1 MAEPRPLHVVHR
13 QTLHMVAENAEQLA
27 VAIGLPPISEEVA
40 EAERADAQKRLA
52 RIARVKSA
60 IQDQADFLSAM
71 YVRIQRD
78 QAEAAGMPVHDI
90 DWQPVRD
97 FDFHMLNTSGMA
109 LVALL
114 VDLGV
119 VHLDPEWVDEP
130 PSEQPQEQP

>member
-1 MAEPRPLHVVHR
+1 
-13 QTLHMVAENAEQLA
+13 MVAENAEQLA

-40 EAERADAQKRLA
+40 ESERRAAQERLA
-52 RIARVKSA
+52 RIVRLVPA
-60 IQDQADFLSAM
+60 INDQADFLSAM

-78 QAEAAGMPVHDI
+78 QAAAQGMPVHDI

-97 FDFHMLNTSGMA
+97 FNFHMLNTSGMA

-119 VHLDPEWVDEP
+119 LHLDAEWTP
-130 PSEQPQEQP
+130 PSEQAQEQP

>member
-1 MAEPRPLHVVHR
+1 MGDPRPLPVIHR

-40 EAERADAQKRLA
+40 ESERRAGQERLE
-52 RIARVKSA
+52 RIAMVKPA
-60 IQDQADFLSAM
+60 INDQADFLAAM

-78 QAEAAGMPVHDI
+78 QAAAAGMPVHDI

-97 FDFHMLNTSGMA
+97 FNFHMLNTSGMA

-119 VHLDPEWVDEP
+119 LHLDAEWTP
-130 PSEQPQEQP
+130 PSEQAQEQP

>member
-1 MAEPRPLHVVHR
+1 
-13 QTLHMVAENAEQLA
+13 MVAENAEQLA

-40 EAERADAQKRLA
+40 EAERKDAQKRLE
-52 RIARVKSA
+52 RIALVKPA

-78 QAEAAGMPVHDI
+78 QAAAGGMPVHDI

-97 FDFHMLNTSGMA
+97 FNFHMLNTSGMA
-109 LVALL
+109 LVAIL

-119 VHLDPEWVDEP
+119 LHLDAEWSAP